1 MLGSLRSWVAGLL
14 GRERSAED
22 VEDPA
27 VADEDGEPSD
37 SGGFLPSRLDASV
50 LFAHGKGGTVETTDE
65 ATVEELASAADERE
79 RRRED

>member
-22 VEDPA
+22 VEDA
-27 VADEDGEPSD
+27 EADEDGELSD

-50 LFAHGKGGTVETTDE
+50 LFAHGKSGTVETTDE
-65 ATVEELASAADERE
+65 ATVEELASAAAERE